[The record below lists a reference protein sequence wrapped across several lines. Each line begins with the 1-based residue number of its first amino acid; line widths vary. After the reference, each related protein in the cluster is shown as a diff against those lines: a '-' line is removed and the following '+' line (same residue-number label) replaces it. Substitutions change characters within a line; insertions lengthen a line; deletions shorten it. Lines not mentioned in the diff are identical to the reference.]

1 MIEID
6 LFELSK
12 INTLRLIHMGVCI
25 FSAMLII
32 FVMVEAK
39 KSLKKNENLWGLIF
53 ISFAYF
59 LWGAID
65 LYRYSGLMVVG
76 SSNVIIKTF
85 SAYNNAFFL
94 AAIPFFYN
102 EVNKLKGKKPLFN
115 KPFLWALGI
124 ILINVFI
131 VMLYSLSWSD
141 QSNHSNFVKDFD
153 VVYSFLTF
161 LGLGF
166 ALTKA
171 YLHQKNVLL
180 AGITIVISIILMLM
194 QIMFSNIVKINHY
207 DLLSVISLFSHT
219 VLAMLVL
226 VLAKSWMFEES
237 ATEHNFAEVEL
248 SDKFSKLQIEYST
261 VNDQN
266 QILKNEIESLNT
278 NRVLLESK
286 ILQGKDALQI
296 KDLSER
302 EVSVLR
308 LINKSYSEIAELL
321 FISRETVI
329 THKKNIEGKLGISG
343 KENLVQYAIEKGLII
358 P

>member
-1 MIEID
+1 
-6 LFELSK
+6 
-12 INTLRLIHMGVCI
+12 
-25 FSAMLII
+25 
-32 FVMVEAK
+32 
-39 KSLKKNENLWGLIF
+39 
-53 ISFAYF
+53 
-59 LWGAID
+59 
-65 LYRYSGLMVVG
+65 
-76 SSNVIIKTF
+76 
-85 SAYNNAFFL
+85 
-94 AAIPFFYN
+94 
-102 EVNKLKGKKPLFN
+102 
-115 KPFLWALGI
+115 
-124 ILINVFI
+124 
-131 VMLYSLSWSD
+131 
-141 QSNHSNFVKDFD
+141 
-153 VVYSFLTF
+153 
-161 LGLGF
+161 
-166 ALTKA
+166 
-171 YLHQKNVLL
+171 
-180 AGITIVISIILMLM
+180 
-194 QIMFSNIVKINHY
+194 VKINHY

>member
-1 MIEID
+1 
-6 LFELSK
+6 
-12 INTLRLIHMGVCI
+12 
-25 FSAMLII
+25 
-32 FVMVEAK
+32 
-39 KSLKKNENLWGLIF
+39 
-53 ISFAYF
+53 
-59 LWGAID
+59 
-65 LYRYSGLMVVG
+65 
-76 SSNVIIKTF
+76 
-85 SAYNNAFFL
+85 
-94 AAIPFFYN
+94 
-102 EVNKLKGKKPLFN
+102 
-115 KPFLWALGI
+115 
-124 ILINVFI
+124 
-131 VMLYSLSWSD
+131 
-141 QSNHSNFVKDFD
+141 